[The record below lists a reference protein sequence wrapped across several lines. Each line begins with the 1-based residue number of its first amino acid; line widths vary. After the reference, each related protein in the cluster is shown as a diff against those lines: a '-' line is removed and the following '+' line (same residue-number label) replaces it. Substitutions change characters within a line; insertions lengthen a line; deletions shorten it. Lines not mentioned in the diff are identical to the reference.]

1 MCTDL
6 PTFRS
11 LIASRLD
18 VTVFNILRF
27 YVVFVYNPS
36 STDHACYLTVHPSS
50 SIYNCVIKKDTSCR
64 HDLQSVPFRICA
76 KSHRVYPVGFWQGG
90 SLNRNAM
97 SSPCH
102 NGTRDQ
108 QQSIQLPFCVRV
120 KPEIHLKHKIIWYDV
135 WAKGLTIER
144 SEFDSEKRL
153 SFLCHIQSGS
163 GIHLLPT
170 NKYRG

>member
-50 SIYNCVIKKDTSCR
+50 SIYNRVIKKIHPVDMIYRVS
-64 HDLQSVPFRICA
+64 LLEFA
-76 KSHRVYPVGFWQGG
+76 LSHTACIMLAPDR
-90 SLNRNAM
+90 A
-97 SSPCH
+97 
-102 NGTRDQ
+102 
-108 QQSIQLPFCVRV
+108 
-120 KPEIHLKHKIIWYDV
+120 E
-135 WAKGLTIER
+135 A
-144 SEFDSEKRL
+144 
-153 SFLCHIQSGS
+153 
-163 GIHLLPT
+163 
-170 NKYRG
+170 